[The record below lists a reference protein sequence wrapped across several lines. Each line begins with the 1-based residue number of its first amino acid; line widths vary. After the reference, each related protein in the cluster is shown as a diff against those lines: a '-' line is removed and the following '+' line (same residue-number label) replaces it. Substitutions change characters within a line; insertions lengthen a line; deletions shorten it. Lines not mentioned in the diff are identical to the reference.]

1 MGINWVGVRQGIES
15 ARAAK
20 QRKEDSEYRARQEAR
35 LEEQF
40 QESRV
45 AARLKAISDYR
56 TFRGGREGGKGGL
69 SNDIDK
75 VNLLKSINSFLPK
88 DSEIAIKL
96 SHADTKTLN
105 QALEIIN
112 KGREDAKK
120 RGQTF
125 TPEIA
130 ENLFE
135 EVYQTTVVKEST
147 FDPIKFAEEM
157 NISLQED
164 YLPGVTWA
172 EYLQQY
178 TEPKSTTATQII
190 PTVQLEPLSPTERN
204 QNISLY
210 KGKILDTLSDIQND
224 LNSKISEGVDVNQE
238 YLNSVTEALASAKS
252 SNPSFGPAIKL
263 IGPEIAISMVE
274 QDPRTRP
281 YINDYISN
289 SAFTFTDDAL
299 GQELVARAL
308 RVGVLN
314 VGDKIM
320 VGTERI
326 EITEEMLSAAKG
338 G

>member
-15 ARAAK
+15 VRAAK

-45 AARLKAISDYR
+45 AARLKAISDYS
-56 TFRGGREGGKGGL
+56 TFRGSRDGGKGGL
-69 SNDIDK
+69 TNDITK

-96 SHADTKTLN
+96 SHADNKTLG

-120 RGQTF
+120 RGQSF

-130 ENLFE
+130 ENLFD

-157 NISLQED
+157 NINLEED

-178 TEPKSTTATQII
+178 TEPKSISATQII
-190 PTVQLEPLSPTERN
+190 PNVQLEPLSPTERN
-204 QNISLY
+204 QYRGMY
-210 KGKILDTLSDIQND
+210 KSKLLDILSDIKND
-224 LNSKISEGVDVNQE
+224 INTKLSNEITVDQT
-238 YLNSVTEALASAKS
+238 YIQSVDEAIGAIKKTE
-252 SNPSFGPAIKL
+252 SFGPAIRL
-263 IGPEIAISMVE
+263 IGPEVAINMVE
-274 QDPRTRP
+274 QDPRLRP
-281 YINDYISN
+281 YINDLISN
-289 SAFTFTDDAL
+289 AAFTFTDDAL
-299 GQELVARAL
+299 GQELVSRAL
-308 RVGVLN
+308 RVGVLG

-320 VGTERI
+320 VGNDKI
-326 EITEEMLSAAKG
+326 KITEEMLSAAKG

>member
-15 ARAAK
+15 VRAAK

-45 AARLKAISDYR
+45 AARLKAISDYS
-56 TFRGGREGGKGGL
+56 TFRGSRDGGKGGL
-69 SNDIDK
+69 TNDITK

-96 SHADTKTLN
+96 SHADTKTLG

-120 RGQTF
+120 RGQSF

-130 ENLFE
+130 ENLFD

-157 NISLQED
+157 NINLEED

-178 TEPKSTTATQII
+178 TEPKSISATQII
-190 PTVQLEPLSPTERN
+190 PNVQLEPLSPTERN
-204 QNISLY
+204 QYRGMY
-210 KGKILDTLSDIQND
+210 KSKLLDILSDIKND
-224 LNSKISEGVDVNQE
+224 INTKLSNEITVDQT
-238 YLNSVTEALASAKS
+238 YIQSVDEAIGAIKKTE
-252 SNPSFGPAIKL
+252 SFGPAIRL
-263 IGPEIAISMVE
+263 IGPEVAINMVE
-274 QDPRTRP
+274 QDPRLRP
-281 YINDYISN
+281 YINDLISN
-289 SAFTFTDDAL
+289 AAFTFTDDAL
-299 GQELVARAL
+299 GQELVSRAL
-308 RVGVLN
+308 RVGVLG

-320 VGTERI
+320 VGNDKI
-326 EITEEMLSAAKG
+326 KITEEMLSAAKG

>member
-15 ARAAK
+15 GRAAK

-45 AARLKAISDYR
+45 AARLKAISDYS
-56 TFRGGREGGKGGL
+56 TFRGSRDGGKGGL
-69 SNDIDK
+69 TNDITK
-75 VNLLKSINSFLPK
+75 VNLLKSINSFLPR

-96 SHADTKTLN
+96 SHADNKTLG

-120 RGQTF
+120 RGQSF

-130 ENLFE
+130 ENLFD

-157 NISLQED
+157 NISLEED

-178 TEPKSTTATQII
+178 TEPKSISATQII
-190 PTVQLEPLSPTERN
+190 PNVQLEPLSPTERN
-204 QNISLY
+204 QYRGMY
-210 KGKILDTLSDIQND
+210 KSKLLDILSDIKND
-224 LNSKISEGVDVNQE
+224 INTKLSNEITVDQT
-238 YLNSVTEALASAKS
+238 YIQSVDEALGAIK
-252 SNPSFGPAIKL
+252 NNESFGPAIRL
-263 IGPEIAISMVE
+263 IGPEVAINMVE

-281 YINDYISN
+281 YINDYIGN
-289 SAFTFTDDAL
+289 GAFTFTDDAL
-299 GQELVARAL
+299 GQELVSRAL
-308 RVGVLN
+308 RVGVLG

-320 VGTERI
+320 VGNDKI
-326 EITEEMLSAAKG
+326 KITEEMLSAAKG

>member
-1 MGINWVGVRQGIES
+1 MGVNWVGVRAGYQS
-15 ARAAK
+15 AMEARE
-20 QRKEDSEYRARQEAR
+20 RKEDREYRDRQEAR

-40 QESRV
+40 QDSKI
-45 AARLKAISDYR
+45 ANRLKAISDYS

-88 DSEIAIKL
+88 DSEIVIKL

-157 NISLQED
+157 NISLEED

-190 PTVQLEPLSPTERN
+190 PKVQLEPLDPSGRN
-204 QNISLY
+204 FYRNLY
-210 KGKILDTLSDIQND
+210 KGKLSDALADIKNDLDTR
-224 LNSKISEGVDVNQE
+224 ISNEIPVDQA
-238 YLNSVTEALASAKS
+238 YLKSVDEAIGAIK
-252 SNPSFGPAIKL
+252 NTDSFGPATRL
-263 IGPEIAISMVE
+263 IGPEIAISIVE
-274 QDPRTRP
+274 QDPRVRP
-281 YINDYISN
+281 YINDFISN
-289 SAFTFTDDAL
+289 AAFTFTDDAF

-308 RVGVLN
+308 RVGVLG